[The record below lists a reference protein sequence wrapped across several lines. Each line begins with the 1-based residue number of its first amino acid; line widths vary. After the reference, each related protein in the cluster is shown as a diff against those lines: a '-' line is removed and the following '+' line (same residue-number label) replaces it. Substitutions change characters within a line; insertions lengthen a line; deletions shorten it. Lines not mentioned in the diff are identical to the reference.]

1 MAADTNFAK
10 NTKIGH
16 FWVKKSKLSKKNGL
30 EIHPTVTLMQNFRF
44 LTPAVAEIWLRTHTH
59 THTHSHTHT
68 H

>member
-30 EIHPTVTLMQNFRF
+30 EIHPTVTLMQNFTF
-44 LTPAVAEIWLRTHTH
+44 LILTHAEIWLWTYTHTN
-59 THTHSHTHT
+59 TRTFAIV
-68 H
+68 